1 MLTKQSSRSKQPDLF
16 KTIPAQPQWDKIPT
30 AVRKEL
36 LQLLREML
44 FSPPAEQLLEQL
56 RKGGRHE

>member
-1 MLTKQSSRSKQPDLF
+1 MPTKHNPRSKQPDLF
-16 KTIPAQPQWDKIPT
+16 KTIQAQPQWDKMPT

-36 LQLLREML
+36 LPLLREML
-44 FSPPAEQLLEQL
+44 FSPVAQQLLAQL